1 MCGIVGITGKRAAL
15 PVLLRGLQ
23 KLEYRG
29 YDSAG
34 VYVNDQATD
43 TEFFFKE
50 KGRVAQLAD
59 LVADK
64 DITGNTGIAHTR
76 WATHG
81 VPSAHNSHPHVSA
94 SGRFFLVHNGVI
106 ENFRE
111 LKETYLA
118 DVVFKSETDTEVV
131 VQLVAK
137 FVEQDHLSVV
147 DAFRKVL
154 TLIGA
159 GSYGFVLVDNQNPD
173 VLYVARNKSP
183 LLLGLGED
191 FTVVTSDAAAM
202 LEYTHEF
209 MSLEDGEMA
218 VISGTDIKII
228 DADNQTVAHA
238 PFTIEIDATETDKGI
253 YPYYMLKEIEE
264 QPNVVRTLLKHY
276 LNDDGIANFDAE
288 IVSELQHADRIYIV
302 AAGTSYHAS
311 LIGKQ
316 MFEKLAHKPTQVEIA
331 SEFAYDSFIAE
342 ERPFFVFLSQSGETA
357 DSREVLQMI
366 KARGFKSLT
375 LTNVPNSTLA
385 REATFALPLLAGPEI
400 AVASTKAYTAQ
411 ITVLACLA
419 QAMSNNEISVAHPLA
434 AIAVAMEAILQDK
447 PRYQALAEEYL
458 VDADHAFY
466 IGRANDAQL
475 ALEAALK
482 LKEVSYVHT
491 EGFAAGELKHGTLA
505 LIEENTPVI
514 GLLTQPATAAL
525 TRSNLAETEARGAKT
540 LVIATAELAHADDQV
555 TLPSV
560 DAATDNPIVVSQLA
574 ILLATIPTQLLAY
587 YTSLGRG
594 LNVDQPRNLAKSVT
608 VQ

>member
-1 MCGIVGITGKRAAL
+1 MCGIVGITGNRLAL
-15 PVLLRGLQ
+15 PVLLRGLE

-34 VYVNDQATD
+34 VYVNDSATQS
-43 TEFFFKE
+43 EYFFKE
-50 KGRVAQLAD
+50 KGRVSQLED

-64 DITGNTGIAHTR
+64 NITGNTGIAHTR

-81 VPSAHNSHPHVSA
+81 VPSAHNSHPHVSE

-111 LKETYLA
+111 LKETYLS
-118 DVVFKSETDTEVV
+118 DVTFKSETDTEVA
-131 VQLVAK
+131 VQLIAKMVEKDGVTVVA
-137 FVEQDHLSVV
+137 
-147 DAFRKVL
+147 AFRKVL
-154 TLIGA
+154 DLIGA

-191 FTVVTSDAAAM
+191 FTVVTSDASAM

-209 MSLEDGEMA
+209 MSLDDGEMA
-218 VISGTDIKII
+218 IIKGNDIEII
-228 DADNQTVAHA
+228 AADGKEVKHET
-238 PFTIEIDATETDKGI
+238 FTIEIDAAETDKGI
-253 YPYYMLKEIEE
+253 YPYYMLKEVEE
-264 QPNVVRTLLKHY
+264 QPNVIRTLLKHY
-276 LNDDGIANFDAE
+276 INDDNTVNIDTD
-288 IVSELQHADRIYIV
+288 IVKELQQADRIYVV

-316 MFEKLAHKPTQVEIA
+316 MFEKIAHKPTQVEIA
-331 SEFAYDSFIAE
+331 SEFAYDAFIAE
-342 ERPFFVFLSQSGETA
+342 KNPFFVFLSQSGETA
-357 DSREVLQMI
+357 DSREVLQMT

-385 REATFALPLLAGPEI
+385 REATFALPLMAGPEI

-411 ITVLACLA
+411 ITVLAILT
-419 QAMSNNEISVAHPLA
+419 QAMADNRVSVVHPLA

-447 PRYQALAEEYL
+447 DHYKALADEFL
-458 VDADHAFY
+458 VNAQHAFY
-466 IGRANDAQL
+466 IGRGNDAQL

-482 LKEVSYVHT
+482 LKEISYVHT

-505 LIEENTPVI
+505 LIEDNTPVI
-514 GLLTQPATAAL
+514 GLLTQKNTAAL
-525 TRSNLAETEARGAKT
+525 TRSNIAETQARGSKA
-540 LVIATAELAHADDQV
+540 LIIATAELATQGDQV
-555 TLPSV
+555 VLPSV
-560 DAATDNPIVVSQLA
+560 DATDDDPEVVNQLA
-574 ILLATIPTQLLAY
+574 ILLATVPVQLLAY

>member
-1 MCGIVGITGKRAAL
+1 MCGIVGITGSRAAL

-34 VYVNDQATD
+34 VYVNDSATND
-43 TEFFFKE
+43 EFFFKE
-50 KGRVAQLAD
+50 KGRVEQLEA

-64 DITGNTGIAHTR
+64 GIHGNTGIAHTR

-81 VPSAHNSHPHVSA
+81 IPSAHNSHPHVSA

-106 ENFRE
+106 EGFRE
-111 LKETYLA
+111 LKETYLQGV
-118 DVVFKSETDTEVV
+118 DFKSETDTEVA

-137 FVEQDHLSVV
+137 FVEQDGLTVPT
-147 DAFRKVL
+147 AFRKVL
-154 TLIGA
+154 ALIGT

-209 MSLEDGEMA
+209 MALDDGEMA
-218 VISGTDIKII
+218 IIKGTDIEILNAANEPVKH
-228 DADNQTVAHA
+228 DA
-238 PFTIEIDATETDKGI
+238 FTIEIDAAETDKGI

-264 QPNVVRTLLKHY
+264 QPNVIRTLLNEY
-276 LNDDGIANFDAE
+276 MDDTSHVNIDDA
-288 IVSELQHADRIYIV
+288 IINELKQADRIYIV

-311 LIGKQ
+311 LIGKR
-316 MFEKLAHKPTQVEIA
+316 MFEKIANRPTQVEIA
-331 SEFAYDSFIAE
+331 SEFAYDSYIPEAN
-342 ERPFFVFLSQSGETA
+342 PFFIFLSQSGETA
-357 DSREVLQMI
+357 DSREVLQMVEA
-366 KARGFKSLT
+366 KGFKSLT

-385 REATFALPLLAGPEI
+385 REATYALPLLAGPEI

-411 ITVLACLA
+411 ITVLAFLA
-419 QAMSNNEISVAHPLA
+419 QAMVDNKVSVAHPLA

-447 PRYQALAEEYL
+447 DRYKVLAEEYL
-458 VDADHAFY
+458 VDSSSAFY
-466 IGRANDAQL
+466 IGRANDAEL

-482 LKEVSYVHT
+482 LKEISYVHT

-505 LIEENTPVI
+505 LIEDNTPVI
-514 GLLTQPATAAL
+514 GLITQPKTAEL
-525 TRSNLAETEARGAKT
+525 TRSNLAETQARGAHT
-540 LVIATAELAHADDQV
+540 LIIATEEIAHSDDQV
-555 TLPSV
+555 ILPSV
-560 DAATDNPIVVSQLA
+560 DSANDDAVVVDQLA
-574 ILLATIPTQLLAY
+574 ILLATIPVQLLSY
-587 YTSLGRG
+587 FTSLGRG
-594 LNVDQPRNLAKSVT
+594 LDVDRPRNLAKSVT

>member
-1 MCGIVGITGKRAAL
+1 MCGIVGITGNRLAL
-15 PVLLRGLQ
+15 PVLLQGLK

-34 VYVNDQATD
+34 IYVNDSTKHQ
-43 TEFFFKE
+43 EYFFKE
-50 KGRVAQLAD
+50 KGKVSQLEE

-64 DITGNTGIAHTR
+64 NIQGNTGIAHTR

-81 VPSAHNSHPHVSA
+81 VPSAQNSHPHASA

-106 ENFRE
+106 ENFRS
-111 LKETYLA
+111 LKETYLS
-118 DVVFKSETDTEVV
+118 DVTFNSETDTEVA
-131 VQLVAK
+131 VQLIAK
-137 FVEQDHLSVV
+137 FVEQENLSVV
-147 DAFRKVL
+147 VAFRKVL
-154 TLIGA
+154 DLIGA

-183 LLLGLGED
+183 LLLGLGEG

-218 VISGTDIKII
+218 VIKGTDIEVL
-228 DADNQTVAHA
+228 DANDNQVHHET
-238 PFTIEIDATETDKGI
+238 FTIEIDAAETDKGI

-264 QPNVVRTLLKHY
+264 QPNVVRTLLKQY
-276 LNDDGIANFDAE
+276 ITDEGAVNIDQT
-288 IVSELQHADRIYIV
+288 IVNELKNADRIYIV

-316 MFEKLAHKPTQVEIA
+316 MFEKIAHKPTQVEIA
-331 SEFAYDSFIAE
+331 SEFAYDTFISE
-342 ERPFFVFLSQSGETA
+342 ENPFFIFLSQSGETA
-357 DSREVLQMI
+357 DSREVLQMT
-366 KARGFKSLT
+366 KTRGFKSLT

-411 ITVLACLA
+411 ITVLAFLV
-419 QAMSNNEISVAHPLA
+419 QAMTDNHVSVAHPLA

-447 PRYQALAEEYL
+447 EHYKVLADEYL
-458 VDADHAFY
+458 VDAPHAFY
-466 IGRANDAQL
+466 IGRGNDAQL
-475 ALEAALK
+475 AFEAALK

-514 GLLTQPATAAL
+514 GLITQPSTAAL
-525 TRSNLAETEARGAKT
+525 TRSNIAETEARGAKT
-540 LVIATAELAHADDQV
+540 LVIATTELAHADDQV
-555 TLPSV
+555 ILPTV
-560 DAATDNPIVVSQLA
+560 DAVNDNKDVVNQLA
-574 ILLATIPTQLLAY
+574 ILLATVPVQLLAY

>member
-1 MCGIVGITGKRAAL
+1 MCGIVGISGNKTAL
-15 PVLLRGLQ
+15 PVLLRGLE

-34 VYVNDQATD
+34 VYVNDSSND
-43 TEFFFKE
+43 KEYFFKE
-50 KGRVAQLAD
+50 KGRVSQLEA

-64 DITGNTGIAHTR
+64 DIHGTTGIAHTR

-81 VPSAHNSHPHVSA
+81 VPSAPNSHPHVSQ
-94 SGRFFLVHNGVI
+94 SGRFYLVHNGVI

-111 LKETYLA
+111 LKETYLTGV
-118 DVVFKSETDTEVV
+118 DFKSETDTEVA
-131 VQLVAK
+131 VQLIAK
-137 FVEQDHLSVV
+137 FVEKDNLSVV
-147 DAFRKVL
+147 EAFRKVL

-159 GSYGFVLVDNQNPD
+159 GSYAFVLVDNQNPD
-173 VLYVARNKSP
+173 ALYVARNKSP
-183 LLLGLGED
+183 LLLGIGED

-209 MSLEDGEMA
+209 MSLDDGEMA
-218 VISGTDIKII
+218 VIKGNNIEIVDTDNNSVEHETFKI
-228 DADNQTVAHA
+228 D
-238 PFTIEIDATETDKGI
+238 IDATETDKGI

-264 QPNVVRTLLKHY
+264 QPNVIRTLLKHY
-276 LNDDGIANFDAE
+276 IDEDGNVVLDEA
-288 IVSELQHADRIYIV
+288 IVKELKNADRIYIV

-311 LIGKQ
+311 LIGKR
-316 MFEKLAHKPTQVEIA
+316 MFEKIANRPTQVEIS
-331 SEFAYDSFIAE
+331 SEFAYDNFIFE
-342 ERPFFVFLSQSGETA
+342 KNPFFIFISQSGETA

-366 KARGFKSLT
+366 KERGYKSLT

-411 ITVLACLA
+411 ITALAFLA
-419 QAMSNNEISVAHPLA
+419 QAMADNKVSVAHPLA
-434 AIAVAMEAILQDK
+434 AIAVAIEAILQDK
-447 PRYQALAEEYL
+447 DTYKQLAEEYL
-458 VDADHAFY
+458 VPAQSAFY
-466 IGRANDAQL
+466 IGRANDAEL

-482 LKEVSYVHT
+482 LKEISYVHT

-505 LIEENTPVI
+505 LIEENTPVVALI
-514 GLLTQPATAAL
+514 TQGKTADL

-540 LVIATAELAHADDQV
+540 MVIATSQLAHAEDQV
-555 TLPSV
+555 KLPSV
-560 DAATDNPIVVSQLA
+560 DASGDDPEVVNQLA
-574 ILLATIPTQLLAY
+574 ILLATVPVQLLSY

-594 LNVDQPRNLAKSVT
+594 LDVDRPRNLAKSVT